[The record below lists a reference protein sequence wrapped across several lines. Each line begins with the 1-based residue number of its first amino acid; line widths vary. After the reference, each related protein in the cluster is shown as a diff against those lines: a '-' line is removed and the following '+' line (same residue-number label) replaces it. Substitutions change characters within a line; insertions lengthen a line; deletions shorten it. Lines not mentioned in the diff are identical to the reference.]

1 MRLRPLLRRFKTDVA
16 SWSRLVVISAAC
28 TVAVC
33 ASAYGAYLRVWPA
46 VARHSYFRLRSVKVR
61 TNSNVAEPAVLA
73 SRAGLFEGTSVW
85 EVDVERAETALAAAP
100 WVADV
105 RVSRRFPGQ
114 VSVEVYR
121 REPVAATVSDDGPY
135 LIDSEGV
142 IYREEG
148 RLPFADLPYLTGW
161 DASAERSARIARLRR
176 SLAVVEAAA
185 SNEVRVSQVHIDVAG
200 VYWVYPEAVQVPVR
214 LGAAPRPDEQLPRLA
229 AVMTALSR
237 GTDAMTELDLEY
249 PDRAVL
255 RVTRGKVDSVI
266 SAVAGS
272 GTGRAGSARRG

>member
-1 MRLRPLLRRFKTDVA
+1 V
-16 SWSRLVVISAAC
+16 S
-28 TVAVC
+28 

-46 VARHSYFRLRSVKVR
+46 VSGHSYFRLRSVKVR
-61 TNSNVAEPAVLA
+61 CDSKVAEPAMLA

-85 EVDVERAETALAAAP
+85 DIDVERAETALASAP
-100 WVADV
+100 WVANV

-121 REPVAATVSDDGPY
+121 REPVAATVGEDGPY
-135 LIDSEGV
+135 LIDGEGV

-148 RLPFADLPYLTGW
+148 RMPFVDLPYLTGW
-161 DASAERSARIARLRR
+161 DVPSERSARVARLRR

-185 SNEVRVSQVHIDVAG
+185 RSDVRVSQVDIDENG
-200 VYWVYPEAVQVPVR
+200 VYWVYPEAVRVSVR
-214 LGAAPRPDEQLPRLA
+214 LGDAPQPDEQLPRLA
-229 AVMTALSR
+229 AVMTAVSR

-255 RVTRGKVDSVI
+255 RVAKGQVRGVI
-266 SAVAGS
+266 AAVAGGATHADGG
-272 GTGRAGSARRG
+272 GTDG